1 VPRPKSVKVR
11 LSIFRGKEAEHNLAI
26 CRVLSETSP
35 LAIWDIHKSV
45 GRLRGFK
52 GIKYAVVNTR
62 IKALEEKGYLKS
74 VGSRETKQGGKA
86 ILYTLSAK
94 MKLATKLYSENV
106 DDIFDRL
113 TEESAS
119 AIFGLISHANGT
131 N

>member
-1 VPRPKSVKVR
+1 MPRPKSEKVK
-11 LSIFRGKEAEHNLAI
+11 LSVFRGKEAEHNLAI

-45 GRLRGFK
+45 GNLRGFK

-74 VGSRETKQGGKA
+74 VGSRDTKQGGKA
-86 ILYTLSAK
+86 TLYTLSAK
-94 MKLATKLYSENV
+94 MKLATKLYSENI
-106 DDIFDRL
+106 DDLFDRL

-119 AIFGLISHANGT
+119 AIFDIISHAK
-131 N
+131 